1 MKKTE
6 ITSLLFCTFFNIKY
20 LIKKLKKVFEKVLT
34 NNVKGSKIKNVL
46 VRSKD
51 KSTLK
56 NKQ

>member
-1 MKKTE
+1 MIKTQHKKIFKKT
-6 ITSLLFCTFFNIKY
+6 
-20 LIKKLKKVFEKVLT
+20 LKKVLT
-34 NNVKGSKIKNVL
+34 TNQKDVKIKNVL